1 LFDFSIFAE
10 AHTWIALF
18 TLIILEVVLGID
30 NVIFIS
36 IVTSKLPKNKQ
47 QKTRNLGLLL
57 ALFMRIGLLFGI
69 TFIITLKEPV
79 FYLDGL
85 GLKHDF
91 SWRDI
96 ILVIG
101 GFFLVSKSTS
111 ELHHKV
117 TETKH
122 QNSPSNELK
131 GGIFKVFLQ
140 IILLD
145 IVFSFDSILTAIGLV
160 DQIILMIIA
169 VIVAVVIM
177 IIFTGAISEFIE
189 KKPTLQ
195 ILALSFL
202 ILIGVMLIAD
212 GFGQHV
218 PKGYIYFSV
227 AFALIVELM
236 NLRIRGK
243 KSS

>member
-1 LFDFSIFAE
+1 M
-10 AHTWIALF
+10 
-18 TLIILEVVLGID
+18 GID

-57 ALFMRIGLLFGI
+57 ALFIRIGLLFGI

-85 GLKHDF
+85 GLRHYF
-91 SWRDI
+91 SYRDI

-101 GFFLVSKSTS
+101 GLFLVSKSTS
-111 ELHHKV
+111 ELHYKV
-117 TETKH
+117 TESKH
-122 QNSPSNELK
+122 QNSSSNESK
-131 GGIFKVFLQ
+131 GGFVKVILQ

-160 DQIILMIIA
+160 DQLILMIIA
-169 VIVAVVIM
+169 VIVAVVVM
-177 IIFTGAISEFIE
+177 IIYTGAISEFIE
-189 KKPTLQ
+189 KRPTLQ

-212 GFGQHV
+212 GCGQHI

-227 AFALIVELM
+227 AFALLVELM
-236 NLRIRGK
+236 NLRIRGI